1 MKPNEILL
9 VEDEPLIREYLRFT
23 VKEWG
28 WVIGREAS
36 TGEEAVRA
44 AAESDPAVILMDVS
58 LEGGMSGIDAA
69 RIISKRSDAPILF
82 ISAYR
87 ESEIEQRAGFP
98 VYTAFIQKPI
108 REDELRTAMD
118 RARAVRA
125 PAR

>member
-23 VKEWG
+23 VEEWG

-36 TGEEAVRA
+36 TGEEAIRA
-44 AAESDPAVILMDVS
+44 AAEIDPAVILMDVS
-58 LEGGMSGIDAA
+58 LDGGMSGIEAA
-69 RIISKRSDAPILF
+69 LIISMRSDAPILF

-87 ESEIEQRAGFP
+87 ESEIARNADLP
-98 VYTAFIQKPI
+98 VFTAFIQKPI
-108 REDELRTAMD
+108 REDELRAAMD

-125 PAR
+125 PVR